1 MVAGVVIAASPA
13 LAADLPHR
21 KPGLWEVKYFHGAPI
36 QYCIDAAVDKVTLGI
51 AGPLNPDECK
61 KIDTQRSGDAV
72 DNSFTP
78 ENYGAESSAY
88 R

>member
-51 AGPLNPDECK
+51 AGP
-61 KIDTQRSGDAV
+61 
-72 DNSFTP
+72 
-78 ENYGAESSAY
+78 
-88 R
+88 